1 MRRLEERCRTAEAD
15 QEEATSRLS
24 EAAMPLV
31 RQVMFCHRFFLSVCY
46 GQSALEMA
54 DIFEVEMWAYFNNG
68 EELLV
73 SMANEMLGLF
83 QYRLS
88 LRFIDVITKKS
99 IQMALLSRE

>member
-1 MRRLEERCRTAEAD
+1 
-15 QEEATSRLS
+15 
-24 EAAMPLV
+24 
-31 RQVMFCHRFFLSVCY
+31 
-46 GQSALEMA
+46 MA